1 MQECVGSLLNHQMER
16 FMEIEF
22 FVNKSSVRLDLSPKR
37 RLLDILRDDLN
48 LTGTK
53 EGCGQGECGACTVL
67 LNGRRVNSCLVPA
80 IQLPG
85 AHVVTIEGLREL
97 AEFATV
103 ERTFLEHGAVQ
114 CGFCTPGFIVATF
127 DVLKENPP
135 VANEDIQTNLGGN
148 LCRCTGYEK
157 ILAGVEKLLADV
169 SAVETIREEWSRE
182 YER

>member
-1 MQECVGSLLNHQMER
+1 MD
-16 FMEIEF
+16 IEF
-22 FVNKSSVRLDLSPKR
+22 FVNKTSVRLDVSPKR
-37 RLLDILRDDLN
+37 RLLDILREDLN
-48 LTGTK
+48 LTGAK

-67 LNGRRVNSCLVPA
+67 LNGRRVNACLVPA

-103 ERTFLEHGAVQ
+103 ERAFLEHGAVQ

-127 DVLKENPP
+127 DVLKENRQLAAEEIP
-135 VANEDIQTNLGGN
+135 THLGGN

-157 ILAGVEKLLADV
+157 ILTAVEKLLADTA
-169 SAVETIREEWSRE
+169 AVETIREEWKYE